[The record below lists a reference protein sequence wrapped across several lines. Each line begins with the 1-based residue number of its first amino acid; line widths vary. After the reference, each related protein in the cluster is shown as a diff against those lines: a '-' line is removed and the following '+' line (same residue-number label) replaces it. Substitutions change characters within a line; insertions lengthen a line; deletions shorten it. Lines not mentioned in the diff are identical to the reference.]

1 MQHKKDSRISLPT
14 TVLIIY
20 ILCPQAF
27 STTKLTCE
35 IPKRGYGNDWYVLTM
50 YVDSLKVNHD
60 QKTLYYK
67 VFIRNH
73 VIKFKFVVK

>member
-1 MQHKKDSRISLPT
+1 MPRLAGKESNVPKLKSRLEL
-14 TVLIIY
+14 TVLIS

-67 VFIRNH
+67 VIM
-73 VIKFKFVVK
+73 